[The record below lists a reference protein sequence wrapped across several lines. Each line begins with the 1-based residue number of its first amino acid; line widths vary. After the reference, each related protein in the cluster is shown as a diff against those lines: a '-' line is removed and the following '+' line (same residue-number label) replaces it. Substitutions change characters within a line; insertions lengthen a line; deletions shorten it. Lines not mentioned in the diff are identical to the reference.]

1 MLNKAIATTLLFL
14 MFLLPIHGQ
23 KSDALDDVLEHVPLA
38 TVLALRGCGVQSA
51 SPSWTELAASA
62 AAAYT
67 LSAATTWGLKH
78 VLRERRPDGSDH
90 HSLPSGHATM
100 AFAGATVLMKEYGQ
114 RSPWIAVG
122 GYGLATL
129 VAADRVRRDRH
140 YVHDVV
146 AGAAIG
152 FAATELIYFLK
163 RKVIKNRN
171 IDLSLSGLQLDVAV
185 RW

>member
-1 MLNKAIATTLLFL
+1 MFNKAIATILLFL
-14 MFLLPIHGQ
+14 LVMLPMHGQ
-23 KSDALDDVLEHVPLA
+23 KSDAADDVLQHVPMA
-38 TVLALRGCGVQSA
+38 TVLALRACGLQSA

-67 LSAATTWGLKH
+67 LSAATTYALKH
-78 VLRERRPDGSDH
+78 TCHEQRPDDSDR
-90 HSLPSGHATM
+90 HSFPSGHATF

-152 FAATELIYFLK
+152 FAATELTYFLK